1 MKINVEIDCTPQ
13 EARTFLG
20 LPDVAKAN
28 EFYVDAIAKAM
39 KGAGNVEQVQEF
51 AKNLAP
57 MGQVGMKLFQ
67 SFMENS
73 SAFAS
78 GAKKKSDD

>member
-1 MKINVEIDCTPQ
+1 MKINVEVDCTPQ

-39 KGAGNVEQVQEF
+39 KSAGNVEQVQEF

-73 SAFAS
+73 SAFT
-78 GAKKKSDD
+78 GGTRKKGDD

>member
-1 MKINVEIDCTPQ
+1 
-13 EARTFLG
+13 
-20 LPDVAKAN
+20 
-28 EFYVDAIAKAM
+28 M

-78 GAKKKSDD
+78 GAKT